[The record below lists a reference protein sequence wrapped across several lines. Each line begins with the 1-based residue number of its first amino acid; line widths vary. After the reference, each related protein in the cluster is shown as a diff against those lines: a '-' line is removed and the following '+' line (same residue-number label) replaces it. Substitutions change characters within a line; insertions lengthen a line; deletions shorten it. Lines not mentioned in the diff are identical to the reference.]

1 MSVVLSCLDRN
12 LLEHVGPYVDFNVNC
27 YLVNCAATGG
37 SSGSPV
43 FSKDGEVIGVLS
55 GGTKTTNFVIPLE
68 LPISRGDVQAKFE
81 QKPPSRCREL
91 GLTDELAKAI
101 RMDHHGV
108 AALLVASGILPSGP
122 SHGKIQ
128 EGDIIVQVDGEYI
141 THPLRLGEI
150 LDRCVGKTLRFRPQ
164 RGASDTEVDVYV
176 GNIYDITPD
185 RLVHVWGA
193 TFHTVSYQQAMQ
205 NNLPV
210 FGVCCAHLAGSWASE
225 CFERNSCIIDS
236 IDYRPTPDL
245 DTFIEVIKEIPDDA
259 RVTVGYKRFD
269 LPGRARYAV
278 ISVNRELYPSVRELV
293 GNDKTGVWDTKAIQ
307 TSCRLRPRNSR
318 RFVAGPT
325 SSYLVEVECSMLKG
339 VDGHNTEHSQG
350 CGTIIG

>member
-1 MSVVLSCLDRN
+1 MGQDNDSGVGQEWPQAINTVIPNVVSIDAYSYSPFDSRRAGIWSGTGFVANAAKDYVLTNCHAVGPGPIVVDARVVYHDPVHDFGFLQCVHVPVQVAGNDNKEKLRIMSAVLSCLDRN
-12 LLEHVGPYVDFNVNC
+12 LLEYV
-27 YLVNCAATGG
+27 VNCAATGG

-68 LPISRGDVQAKFE
+68 LPVQISRGDVQAEFE

-101 RMDHHGV
+101 RMDHPGV
-108 AALLVASGILPSGP
+108 AALLVA
-122 SHGKIQ
+122 KIQ

-176 GNIYDITPD
+176 GNLYDIIPD
-185 RLVHVWGA
+185 RLVH
-193 TFHTVSYQQAMQ
+193 AMQ

-210 FGVCCAHLAGSWASE
+210 SGVRLQ
-225 CFERNSCIIDS
+225 
-236 IDYRPTPDL
+236 
-245 DTFIEVIKEIPDDA
+245 
-259 RVTVGYKRFD
+259 TV
-269 LPGRARYAV
+269 
-278 ISVNRELYPSVRELV
+278 
-293 GNDKTGVWDTKAIQ
+293 
-307 TSCRLRPRNSR
+307 
-318 RFVAGPT
+318 
-325 SSYLVEVECSMLKG
+325 
-339 VDGHNTEHSQG
+339 
-350 CGTIIG
+350 